1 VSAEERRLGSLY
13 DVLEFLDSLRE
24 SNEIKV
30 WSRML
35 EKTAAALDAEAGVY
49 FYHDQISHQ
58 LVSFHAIGAG
68 SEAPAKA
75 PVEAGDGLAGWVSKF
90 HEPALVADAPSDN
103 RFKTGVDSAPGVETK
118 SVLAV
123 PLFVNLDFVGVFE
136 FINKAGAPTGDKPAG
151 TGEAETAPGMFTS
164 EDLKFVK
171 TAIAQTS
178 HTIRRLQLDSMVNR
192 VTTYNSSIL
201 DNLSGG
207 FLACDLQG
215 RVMICNPAAR
225 QMLGIVGE
233 ATDRPVEKVLHQIPQ
248 LAGVIRRTLSS
259 KQTVKR
265 QDVHW
270 ELEGTPRVL
279 GYSTLLIKDTQGQ
292 LAGAGIT
299 FQDITAHQK

>member
-1 VSAEERRLGSLY
+1 MSGEDRKLASLY

-35 EKTAAALDAEAGVY
+35 EKTAAALGAEAAVY
-49 FYHDQISHQ
+49 FYHDPISHQ

-68 SEAPAKA
+68 SQAPARA
-75 PVEAGDGLAGWVSKF
+75 PVEPGEGLAGWVSKF
-90 HEPALVADAPSDN
+90 HEPALVADAAGDG
-103 RFKTGVDSAPGVETK
+103 RFKLSVDSAPGVGTRT
-118 SVLAV
+118 VLAI

-136 FINKAGAPTGDKPAG
+136 FINKT
-151 TGEAETAPGMFTS
+151 EGMFTS
-164 EDLKFVK
+164 EDLRFVK
-171 TAIAQTS
+171 TTVQQTS

-207 FLACDLQG
+207 FLAVDLQG
-215 RVMICNPAAR
+215 RIMICNPAAR
-225 QMLGIVGE
+225 QMLSIAGE
-233 ATDRPVEKVLHQIPQ
+233 ATDRPVEQVLHRIPQ
-248 LAGVIRRTLSS
+248 LAGVLRRTLST

-265 QDVHW
+265 EDIHW
-270 ELEGTPRVL
+270 ELEGRPRVL
-279 GYSTLLIKDTQGQ
+279 GYSTLLIKDTHGQ

-299 FQDITAHQK
+299 FQDITAHQKSA

>member
-1 VSAEERRLGSLY
+1 MSGEERRLSTLY

-35 EKTAAALDAEAGVY
+35 EKAAAALDAEAAVY

-58 LVSFHAIGAG
+58 LVSFHSIGTG

-75 PVEAGDGLAGWVSKF
+75 PVDPGDGLAGWVSKF
-90 HEPALVADAPSDN
+90 HEPALVADAASDA
-103 RFKTGVDSAPGVETK
+103 RFNAGVDSAPGVETAT
-118 SVLAV
+118 VLAV

-136 FINKAGAPTGDKPAG
+136 FINKA
-151 TGEAETAPGMFTS
+151 EGMFTS
-164 EDLKFVK
+164 EDLRFVK
-171 TAIAQTS
+171 STIQQTS

-207 FLACDLQG
+207 FLAVDLQG

-225 QMLGIVGE
+225 QMLGIKGE
-233 ATDRPVEKVLHQIPQ
+233 ATDQPVENVLQLIPQ
-248 LAGVIRRTLSS
+248 LAGVIRRTLQT

-265 QDVHW
+265 QDIHW
-270 ELEGTPRVL
+270 ELEGRQRVL
-279 GYSTLLIKDTQGQ
+279 GYSSLLIKDTQGQ
-292 LAGAGIT
+292 LAGAGVT

>member
-1 VSAEERRLGSLY
+1 MSREARKLESIY

-35 EKTAAALDAEAGVY
+35 EKTAAALDAEAAVY
-49 FYHDQISHQ
+49 FYHDQLSHQ

-68 SEAPAKA
+68 AEAPAKA
-75 PVEAGDGLAGWVSKF
+75 PVEPGEGLAGWVSKF
-90 HEPALVADAPSDN
+90 HEPAMVAEAASDG
-103 RFKTGVDSAPGVETK
+103 RFKLSVDSAPGVETR
-118 SVLAV
+118 SVLAI

-136 FINKAGAPTGDKPAG
+136 FINKSG
-151 TGEAETAPGMFTS
+151 GMFTS
-164 EDLKFVK
+164 EDLRFVK
-171 TAIAQTS
+171 TTVQQTS

-207 FLACDLQG
+207 FLAVDLQG

-225 QMLGIVGE
+225 QMLGISGE
-233 ATDRPVEKVLHQIPQ
+233 ATDRPVEKVLHLIPQ
-248 LAGVIRRTLSS
+248 LAGVLRRTLAS

-265 QDVHW
+265 EDIRW
-270 ELEGTPRVL
+270 ELDGVPRVL

-299 FQDITAHQK
+299 FQDITAHQKSA

>member
-1 VSAEERRLGSLY
+1 MSGEDRRLATIY

-35 EKTAAALDAEAGVY
+35 EKTAAAVDAEAAVY

-58 LVSFHAIGAG
+58 LVTFHSIGAG

-75 PVEAGDGLAGWVSKF
+75 PVEPGEGLAGWVSKF

-103 RFKTGVDSAPGVETK
+103 RFKASVDSAPGVETN

-136 FINKAGAPTGDKPAG
+136 FINKS
-151 TGEAETAPGMFTS
+151 GEMFTS
-164 EDLKFVK
+164 EDLRFVK
-171 TAIAQTS
+171 ATIQQTS

-207 FLACDLQG
+207 FLAVDLQG

-225 QMLGIVGE
+225 QMLGIKGE
-233 ATDRPVEKVLHQIPQ
+233 ATDQQVEKVLHLIPQ
-248 LAGVIRRTLSS
+248 LAGIIRRTLAS
-259 KQTVKR
+259 KQTEKR
-265 QDVHW
+265 KDIQW
-270 ELEGTPRVL
+270 ELEGRPRVL

-292 LAGAGIT
+292 LAGAGVT